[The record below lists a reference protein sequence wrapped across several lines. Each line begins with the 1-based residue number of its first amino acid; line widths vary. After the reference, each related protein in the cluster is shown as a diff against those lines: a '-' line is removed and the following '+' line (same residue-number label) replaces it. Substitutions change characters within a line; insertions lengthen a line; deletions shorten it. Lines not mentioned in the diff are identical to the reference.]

1 MAWTGLTL
9 TVDGRNALN
18 QAQQANTMNIKSVV
32 IGDGAAPSNY
42 NTRKELV
49 HQLYELTELKIDMTN
64 TGCNITVDLPRVDYD
79 YYFREIGVIVTNE
92 DHDVLYVYDNCGED
106 AQYIINSTGAEE
118 NQKRIRLSLVISDV
132 SHITVS
138 TPSILYV
145 AYDEFESEVN
155 DLQDKKLDADGDASN
170 AYVNFTYVK
179 DLEELVTGDKFS
191 RAFGKIARAISD
203 LMDHIKTKASST
215 IAGHVKLSNSSA
227 ITDAGQ
233 YALDAVEKNASV
245 EGSLA
250 NQISKMSGNLVTGIK
265 GESEKEYRTG
275 DVNLTAENIGAVA
288 SYGGTLDGGVIV
300 DTPVMYKTA
309 ASPNAQYG
317 MNSNYASLENI
328 NGINVGYIPGT
339 KLPETGFGIT
349 SKGID
354 VFGNLRL
361 NSSTANGRK
370 VGKMLFGSNNDTYY
384 IDSNGVAYLK
394 CGTFDNT
401 ITLLGGLKS
410 ENSMYM
416 ANNKV
421 LYAYNSNGAARSIIH
436 FTSKNELFF
445 GYGSYAANEGSTY
458 ICGKDVEIYFVRS
471 SGAGVGYRPYYKAG
485 DSFTI
490 ALETSGYITG
500 GSKDVRFTVSLSRPV
515 IASTVSVS
523 SVAGL
528 RVRQGNKYCYGST
541 SSTMV
546 APSSYSATL
555 SENGSAIYIDAT
567 MANTTNVTT
576 NNDACGVD
584 ATIKITIS

>member
-64 TGCNITVDLPRVDYD
+64 TGCNITADLPKVDYD
-79 YYFREIGVIVTNE
+79 YYFREIGVIVTTD

-106 AQYIINSTGAEE
+106 AQYIINSTGVEE

-138 TPSILYV
+138 TPSMLYV
-145 AYDEFESEVN
+145 AYDEFESKVN
-155 DLQDKKLDADGDASN
+155 DLQDKKLDADGDASD

-179 DLEELVTGDKFS
+179 DLEKLVTGDKFS

-203 LMDHIKTKASST
+203 LMDHIKTVATSK

-227 ITDAGQ
+227 ITEAGQ

-317 MNSNYASLENI
+317 MNSNYESLENI

-339 KLPETGFGIT
+339 TLPDVGFGIT

-361 NSSTANGRK
+361 NSSTANNRK
-370 VGKMLFGSNNDTYY
+370 AGKWLFGSGSDTYY
-384 IDSNGVAYLK
+384 IDNSGVAHLK
-394 CGTFDNT
+394 DGRFDDT
-401 ITLLGGLKS
+401 ITLLGGFSSK
-410 ENSMYM
+410 NSMYI
-416 ANNKV
+416 ANNKI
-421 LYAYNSNGAARSIIH
+421 LYADNSNNTARNIIQ
-436 FTSKNELFF
+436 FTSGNILYL
-445 GYGSYAANEGSTY
+445 GYGPYAAKEGKTN
-458 ICGKDVEIYFVRS
+458 ICGNDVEIYFMRN
-471 SGAGVGYRPYYKAG
+471 SGAGIGFRPYYKAG
-485 DSFTI
+485 ESVTFTI
-490 ALETSGYITG
+490 RTGGYITG
-500 GSKDVRFTVSLSRPV
+500 GSKDVRFTVSLPKPAIGIS
-515 IASTVSVS
+515 AVSVS
-523 SVAGL
+523 SVSGL
-528 RVRQGNKYCYGST
+528 CVRQANKYCYGSS
-541 SSTMV
+541 SSTLV
-546 APSSYSATL
+546 APSSYSAFL
-555 SENGSAIYIDAT
+555 NSEGMVVIDAT
-567 MANTTNVTT
+567 MANTTNVTS
-576 NNDACGVD
+576 NNDACAVD
-584 ATIKITIS
+584 ASIKITFS